1 MKARERMATD
11 QYSSH
16 REMLTSFIFK
26 LLNTSSVEYWWQ
38 WSNGT
43 NFYNS
48 FAAKLF
54 KVKSYLI
61 SGPSTDEAVDPWG
74 PWVCQSQW
82 LLSCGRMSPPQL
94 LCPPCLWNVIIE
106 QIYIC
111 KFWLFF
117 SNNRTSVLGVVLSLC
132 HKFCGKSPI
141 ETQSL
146 AKCLNQLRLPC
157 SCWPLAES
165 SLLKLNAVGSKTDD
179 TSHKTGNQ
187 RPSRIYLKQAHKAR
201 RCNSNLQSKTM
212 NDSLT
217 HWLTHWQG

>member
-1 MKARERMATD
+1 
-11 QYSSH
+11 
-16 REMLTSFIFK
+16 
-26 LLNTSSVEYWWQ
+26 
-38 WSNGT
+38 
-43 NFYNS
+43 
-48 FAAKLF
+48 
-54 KVKSYLI
+54 
-61 SGPSTDEAVDPWG
+61 
-74 PWVCQSQW
+74 
-82 LLSCGRMSPPQL
+82 MSPPQL

-146 AKCLNQLRLPC
+146 EKCLNQLRLPC
-157 SCWPLAES
+157 SWWPLAES

-201 RCNSNLQSKTM
+201 RCDSNLQSKTM

-217 HWLTHWQG
+217 HWLTHWRGKVLGDAITSTNWKMISSNRAVLYQFDQVALCWMF